1 MVCANRFGGPG
12 TILSLKP
19 NLGTIIFVTNKASG
33 LTLGPEDA
41 LAINPYTRTPVIKI
55 ARVFCWVTSIN
66 ATMHINSTP
75 VATSLADIS
84 FTNSGKEKKNRI
96 FCIS

>member
-12 TILSLKP
+12 TILSLNP
-19 NLGTIIFVTNKASG
+19 NLGTMIFVTNKASG

-41 LAINPYTRTPVIKI
+41 LAINPYTKIPVTKI
-55 ARVFCWVTSIN
+55 AKLLCWDININ
-66 ATMHINSTP
+66 AAIHINSTP
-75 VATSLADIS
+75 LATSLADIS